1 MKKVALFGI
10 LAAFAATAFAALE
23 FSAARAIP
31 VLEPQSVSSGATNA
45 AAVVVHGLKGTSE
58 VVVYANAQTNRT
70 ALNVTLWTTN
80 AVDGGWSIVAE
91 GSTTN
96 KAATIVRVPF
106 AGQDVASDVK
116 VGVGS
121 IGGASTASAF
131 ILSY

>member
-1 MKKVALFGI
+1 MKKLAVLAL
-10 LAAFAATAFAALE
+10 LAACAVSAFAALE
-23 FSAARAIP
+23 FSAARAID
-31 VLEPQSVSSGATNA
+31 VLAPQSISSGATNTA
-45 AAVVVHGLKGTSE
+45 AAVVHGLKGTSE
-58 VVVYANAQTNRT
+58 VVVYANAQANRT

-91 GSTTN
+91 ATTTN

-106 AGQDVASDVK
+106 PGQDVASDVK

-121 IGGASTASAF
+121 IGGATTAGAF